1 MPDEGKPKRTEARMT
16 IIEAGMEEIKKQLDT
31 IIGKQVK
38 AESKGKDQA
47 EQIDRIE
54 NICMEFAKLK
64 TDLETVKAENLV
76 LKKKIG
82 DMQNFCLKQKRE
94 ETRKSIEIFG
104 IPSEGA
110 DDIKKAVFDLAK
122 EAKVE
127 LKDDDIEK
135 CFRLKSRDNRD
146 RQIILNLKSAD
157 KRNEILKAMKNRK
170 PDLSILKKQP
180 ERRKIFF
187 NEALIPEAKRLLFL
201 AKTEVKNRKW
211 IKAWVYA
218 GEIYVLMEQN
228 GNRIK
233 INDEDE
239 LATLTK

>member
-1 MPDEGKPKRTEARMT
+1 MPDEGKPKRAEARMT
-16 IIEAGMEEIKKQLDT
+16 MIESGIEEIKEQLDT
-31 IIGKQVK
+31 ILRKQVK

-54 NICMEFAKLK
+54 KICIEFAKMK

-82 DMQNFCLKQKRE
+82 EIQNYCLKQKRE

-146 RQIILNLKSAD
+146 RQIMLKLKSAD

-187 NEALIPEAKRLLFL
+187 NEALIPEAKRLLYL

-211 IKAWVYA
+211 IKAWAYA